1 MYLALL
7 RRTELQRLEGTSR
20 DHRVQS
26 PAKAAGTLQYVTEIS
41 SEIPPSA

>member
-26 PAKAAGTLQYVTEIS
+26 PAKAGTLQYVTEIS